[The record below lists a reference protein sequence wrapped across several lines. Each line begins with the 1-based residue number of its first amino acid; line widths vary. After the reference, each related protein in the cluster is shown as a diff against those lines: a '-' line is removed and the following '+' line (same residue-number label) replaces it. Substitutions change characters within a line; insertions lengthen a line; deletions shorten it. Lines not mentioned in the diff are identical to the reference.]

1 MALGRIKGLAK
12 PCRKAAKEEA
22 GGSGTGYHSGMTA
35 RTHDRYP
42 YSPISARP
50 VYDWP
55 RGKRLAI
62 YVALNLEWFSFGE
75 GLGAELAPGGSQPD
89 VLNYAWRDYGNRV
102 GVFRLADLFGELYL
116 PVSLLVNAEMY
127 RHAPEAVAAF
137 PRAEIVGHGR
147 SNSERQ
153 GDLTEYKERL
163 LIEETTAAVEKHSGK
178 RPRGWLG
185 PWISQS
191 PLTPDLLHE
200 AGYRYLLDWCHDDQ
214 PVWMKTRGG
223 RILSLPYPQE
233 LNDIPQIVAR
243 KREGSEFADM
253 IVDAFEVMH
262 QECTRR
268 PLVMGIALHA
278 YVVGWPHRFKH
289 LARAMRHIA
298 SHADERVWFTTAG
311 DIADYAEQLPAGT
324 VP

>member
-1 MALGRIKGLAK
+1 
-12 PCRKAAKEEA
+12 
-22 GGSGTGYHSGMTA
+22 
-35 RTHDRYP
+35 
-42 YSPISARP
+42 
-50 VYDWP
+50 
-55 RGKRLAI
+55 
-62 YVALNLEWFSFGE
+62 
-75 GLGAELAPGGSQPD
+75 
-89 VLNYAWRDYGNRV
+89 
-102 GVFRLADLFGELYL
+102 
-116 PVSLLVNAEMY
+116 VSLLVNAEMY
-127 RHAPEAVAAF
+127 RHAPEAVTAF
-137 PRAEIVGHGR
+137 PGAEIVGHGR

-262 QECTRR
+262 EECTRR

-311 DIADYAEQLPAGT
+311 DIADFAEQLPAGT

>member
-1 MALGRIKGLAK
+1 
-12 PCRKAAKEEA
+12 
-22 GGSGTGYHSGMTA
+22 
-35 RTHDRYP
+35 
-42 YSPISARP
+42 
-50 VYDWP
+50 
-55 RGKRLAI
+55 
-62 YVALNLEWFSFGE
+62 
-75 GLGAELAPGGSQPD
+75 
-89 VLNYAWRDYGNRV
+89 YGNRV
-102 GVFRLADLFGELYL
+102 GVFRLADQFGELNL

-153 GDLTEYKERL
+153 GDLTEYKER
-163 LIEETTAAVEKHSGK
+163 
-178 RPRGWLG
+178 
-185 PWISQS
+185 
-191 PLTPDLLHE
+191 LLHE

-262 QECTRR
+262 QECTKR